1 MDAAAQ
7 APGQLAG
14 VQLLARRRCGDECF
28 DGGFVG
34 GAGCYPGEGE
44 FFAGQGCGGGL
55 PAQQGAVAPGGAA
68 GAQDGQA
75 ADEPQAAESAGVC
88 AQAPGARM
96 QGQMSGCRIHE

>member
-14 VQLLARRRCGDECF
+14 VQLLAWRRCGDERC

-55 PAQQGAVAPGGAA
+55 PAQQGAVSPGGAA

-75 ADEPQAAESAGVC
+75 VDEPQAAESAGVC

>member
-14 VQLLARRRCGDECF
+14 VQLLARRRGGDECF
-28 DGGFVG
+28 DGGYVG

-44 FFAGQGCGGGL
+44 FFAGQVGH
-55 PAQQGAVAPGGAA
+55 PAGVQNQLAV
-68 GAQDGQA
+68 
-75 ADEPQAAESAGVC
+75 DELQAAESAGVC

-96 QGQMSGCRIHE
+96 QGQMSGCRIHEQIRL

>member
-34 GAGCYPGEGE
+34 GAGGYPGEGE
-44 FFAGQGCGGGL
+44 FFAGQVGQGVDGG
-55 PAQQGAVAPGGAA
+55 PA
-68 GAQDGQA
+68 GAQDWLPVGQL
-75 ADEPQAAESAGVC
+75 QAAEPAGVC
-88 AQAPGARM
+88 AQAPGACM
-96 QGQMSGCRIHE
+96 QGRMSGCRIHE